1 MLLSP
6 LAGCHAVWLKWGKS
20 LKGRFVQIAMPA
32 ILTLIMSLSTLAEEE
47 TNALPQEQPVSK
59 AANLEPRQLVPLVR
73 LSSFPSWVTSVAFSP
88 DGKLL
93 AAGINGAVQFIDL
106 DRKSVIREIVVRS
119 GQVRALSFSS
129 DGTVIATG
137 GYQNVSLWDL
147 AQGGLVKEFK
157 GHRGYVTS
165 LAFSPDGRR
174 LATASDDE
182 TAYVWTV
189 EGTETPLLFKK
200 HRLPVTG
207 VAWSPDGMWIA
218 TSAGDD
224 TRPTRGGEVK
234 IWAASTGEVEQSFE
248 LHAKGATGVA
258 FSHDGAY
265 LASSGMDE
273 NVNVYDIHA
282 KKALGF
288 FAGHSR
294 PVNAVVFHPDR
305 KTAISISGGRAVG
318 KNELKIWELAT
329 GEELATAEGH
339 ESRITAVALSRNG
352 ETLATG
358 GHDKSL
364 AVWDIGFLSIGLPEV
379 TVTQGR
385 PEAPKKSVQTK

>member
-182 TAYVWTV
+182 
-189 EGTETPLLFKK
+189 
-200 HRLPVTG
+200 
-207 VAWSPDGMWIA
+207 
-218 TSAGDD
+218 
-224 TRPTRGGEVK
+224 
-234 IWAASTGEVEQSFE
+234 
-248 LHAKGATGVA
+248 
-258 FSHDGAY
+258 
-265 LASSGMDE
+265 
-273 NVNVYDIHA
+273 
-282 KKALGF
+282 
-288 FAGHSR
+288 
-294 PVNAVVFHPDR
+294 
-305 KTAISISGGRAVG
+305 KT
-318 KNELKIWELAT
+318 
-329 GEELATAEGH
+329 
-339 ESRITAVALSRNG
+339 
-352 ETLATG
+352 
-358 GHDKSL
+358 
-364 AVWDIGFLSIGLPEV
+364 
-379 TVTQGR
+379 
-385 PEAPKKSVQTK
+385 